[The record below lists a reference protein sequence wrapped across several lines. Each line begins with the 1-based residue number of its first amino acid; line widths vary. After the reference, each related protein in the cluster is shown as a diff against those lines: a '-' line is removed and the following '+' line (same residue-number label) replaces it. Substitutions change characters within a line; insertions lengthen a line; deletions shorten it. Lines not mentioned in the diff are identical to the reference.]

1 MNTYFYG
8 LIFAIITFI
17 TGCASSGPKTSS
29 RWVED
34 QGTNS
39 IRTATQAAAKAK
51 AEKPTTFWSQFWGPS
66 PGMLNDAINASKLPP
81 HLVRNSSGSLDL
93 SAINGDYHRSY
104 YQGSEVRAVKY
115 WDPESGPREEV
126 DGSSRVNFE
135 ESFTPDRRWRYFK
148 TR

>member
-1 MNTYFYG
+1 MKLRFCL
-8 LIFAIITFI
+8 LICISIF
-17 TGCASSGPKTSS
+17 TGCASSGPKTSG

-39 IRTATQAAAKAK
+39 IPAVAKAAAGAK
-51 AEKPTTFWSQFWGPS
+51 AERPPSGWSRFWGPS
-66 PGMLNDAINASKLPP
+66 PGMLTDAIGQSTLPHDP
-81 HLVRNSSGSLDL
+81 VRISSGSLDI
-93 SAINGDYHRSY
+93 STVNGDYHRSY

-135 ESFTPDRRWRYFK
+135 ESFTPDRCWKFFK